1 MKRCFILL
9 MLVSLFST
17 CMYAFYPAY
26 VNRGN
31 GDGPYPLAVMAI
43 THDDTNIYVARLDG
57 HLVVINK
64 ASGEKTILDVKV
76 GSLSYAPWA
85 ITVHEGKVWIGTAET
100 EGKILYY
107 SNGQFHQSGIKLDWE
122 YSRYGVPGIHNIMFD
137 TQGNMYVSC
146 SYGVGFKVDTKNNTE
161 SFTIHPKALSLFSGH
176 ICLDRSGALWGANY
190 GFSGYDYTLAKY
202 TKAKGTEYY
211 FKEHKDAIRGA
222 VTALAMDEEGCIWYT
237 ANNKLVRLINGEM
250 SVSYDCPYICY
261 DMQFDSQQRLWMA
274 DQYGPL
280 RMMENGVFTSYP
292 CPFESKRWMCM
303 DIDGDEIY
311 IGTDEFLLLFKDGE
325 YTKIDLGQPDPQ
337 GHKPTGINHTESSPS
352 TFGIFDLQGR
362 RLQDKPERGMYI
374 QDGRKVV
381 IK

>member
-1 MKRCFILL
+1 MKKFIVLL
-9 MLVSLFST
+9 LVSLFST

-146 SYGVGFKVDTKNNTE
+146 SYGVGFKVDTKNNAE
-161 SFTIHPKALSLFSGH
+161 SFTIHPRVFLCSRDTSVWIRAVHYGEPTTVSQAMTTHWLNIPRQRGRNTTSRSIKM
-176 ICLDRSGALWGANY
+176 CLEGRSQ
-190 GFSGYDYTLAKY
+190 
-202 TKAKGTEYY
+202 
-211 FKEHKDAIRGA
+211 H
-222 VTALAMDEEGCIWYT
+222 
-237 ANNKLVRLINGEM
+237 
-250 SVSYDCPYICY
+250 
-261 DMQFDSQQRLWMA
+261 
-274 DQYGPL
+274 
-280 RMMENGVFTSYP
+280 
-292 CPFESKRWMCM
+292 
-303 DIDGDEIY
+303 
-311 IGTDEFLLLFKDGE
+311 
-325 YTKIDLGQPDPQ
+325 
-337 GHKPTGINHTESSPS
+337 
-352 TFGIFDLQGR
+352 
-362 RLQDKPERGMYI
+362 
-374 QDGRKVV
+374 
-381 IK
+381 